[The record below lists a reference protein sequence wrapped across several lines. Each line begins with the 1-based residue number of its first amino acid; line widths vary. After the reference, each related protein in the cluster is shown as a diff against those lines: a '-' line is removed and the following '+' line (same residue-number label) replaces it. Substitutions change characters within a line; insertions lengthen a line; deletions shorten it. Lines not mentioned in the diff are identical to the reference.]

1 LRRALPLTLGKAP
14 GKKPKLDEKAR
25 RLLEGEAQEEPPFA
39 KLRHR
44 QEYSEQVA
52 GVSVSEWTPSR
63 ALRRMGF
70 DRKKGRWVR
79 VSVRSS

>member
-25 RLLEGEAQEEPPFA
+25 RLLEGEAQEEPPFT

-44 QEYSEQVA
+44 QEYLEQVA
-52 GVSVSEWTPSR
+52 GVSVSEWTSR
-63 ALRRMGF
+63 GHFGGWASTE
-70 DRKKGRWVR
+70 KVRWVR
-79 VSVRSS
+79 VSVRSC